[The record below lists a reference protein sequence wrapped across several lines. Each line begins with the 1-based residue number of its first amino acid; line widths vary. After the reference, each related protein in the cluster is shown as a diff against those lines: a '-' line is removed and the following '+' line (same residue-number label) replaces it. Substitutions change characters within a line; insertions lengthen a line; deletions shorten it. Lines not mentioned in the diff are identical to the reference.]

1 MSLIIG
7 KHLIKERLLNGNN
20 YNCISYSLDHGGSL
34 MNKYKI
40 VDWMNN
46 RIFPNKIFKTF
57 EDGWEY
63 IYNKFPNEEDHQEYF
78 VVNLND

>member
-1 MSLIIG
+1 METLTKG
-7 KHLIKERLLNGNN
+7 KQ
-20 YNCISYSLDHGGSL
+20 

-63 IYNKFPNEEDHQEYF
+63 IYDKFPNEEDHQEYF
-78 VVNLND
+78 VVNIKH

>member
-1 MSLIIG
+1 
-7 KHLIKERLLNGNN
+7 
-20 YNCISYSLDHGGSL
+20 

-46 RIFPNKIFKTF
+46 RMFPNKVFKTF

-63 IYNKFPNEEDHQEYF
+63 IYKKFDNEEDYQEYF
-78 VVNLND
+78 VVDVNEKERG